1 MASSPKTG
9 PLVVVANHPSGL
21 VDGMVMAEMVCR
33 VRSDF
38 KILTRSLLTGI
49 PEVEEFMIP
58 VPFPHE
64 DNARELGLQMR
75 DETMKHLRAGGVII
89 LFPAGKV
96 AMSEDW
102 WGPAVESEWNVF
114 THKIVKSSGATI
126 LPVYFPGQNSRAFL
140 IANKISD
147 TLRQGLLLYE
157 IKRCL
162 FKPTRPVIGAPI
174 PAEELKKWEGNPRG
188 FLAWLRQHTLEAAL
202 RTAVKG
208 DCMRLHYQPIVDMKT
223 GLVTHAEVLVRWNHP
238 TRGRLSAG
246 EFLPFAEENGLMLP
260 ISDWMIGA
268 LCRDIALKNG
278 LILRATYDSMLLSP
292 PLVISRDQ
300 VDELAEKAWKAL
312 DLTARELGMATG

>member
-1 MASSPKTG
+1 MTETSQGQEIRTLEVTEAELAARRAERAERPYDMSRLSYAGTFKNPVKANTIRALEWLTAKITLLRLIRDFERTGAPVGAPFWPKAIKQMGITIQTPPEEIALIPATG
-9 PLVVVANHPSGL
+9 PLVVVSNHPSGL
-21 VDGMVMAEMVCR
+21 VDGMVLAEMVTR

-49 PEVEEFMIP
+49 PEVEQFMIP

-64 DNARELGLQMR
+64 DNARELGLKMR
-75 DETMKHLRAGGVII
+75 DDTMTHLRAGGVII

-96 AMSEDW
+96 AMSEGW

-174 PAEELKKWEGNPRG
+174 PPEELKKWEGNPRG
-188 FLAWLRQHTLEAAL
+188 FLAWLREHTL
-202 RTAVKG
+202 
-208 DCMRLHYQPIVDMKT
+208 
-223 GLVTHAEVLVRWNHP
+223 
-238 TRGRLSAG
+238 
-246 EFLPFAEENGLMLP
+246 
-260 ISDWMIGA
+260 
-268 LCRDIALKNG
+268 ALK
-278 LILRATYDSMLLSP
+278 
-292 PLVISRDQ
+292 
-300 VDELAEKAWKAL
+300 K
-312 DLTARELGMATG
+312 